1 MRELMPY
8 LLKELDKRFD
18 LTDVS
23 FGKMEDR
30 LKERLE
36 MDLSGGTH
44 PITKIEDCRSV
55 LAECAFRALR

>member
-1 MRELMPY
+1 MPFI
-8 LLKELDKRFD
+8 LKALDKRFE
-18 LTDVS
+18 LKDVS
-23 FGKMEDR
+23 FAKMEDR

-36 MDLSGGTH
+36 LVLSGGTH